1 MSPPRTPREPNT
13 PSLAVNRYPCE
24 IRFQNLAFHVPK
36 SGDGGLAILSDV
48 TGVCAAKRMVAVMGP
63 SGAGKSTLLKIL
75 ACNVSGGELQGQIM
89 VNGTAVHPKVFKN
102 QSAVVWQSD
111 VLLASATVKEA
122 LMTSALLKLPQSMS
136 RARKEERVE
145 QILTELELQG
155 VKNHM
160 IGEDVDGAVSGI
172 SGGERRR
179 VSVGIGLVTDA
190 RAIFLDEPTT
200 GLDSDSAEQLISLL
214 SHLAT
219 HKHRTIVL
227 TIHQPSSDICER
239 FDDLILLSSGRM
251 LYCGPWPEADN
262 YFATAGFE
270 RPGYRS
276 TAEHI
281 LTLCKDKE
289 YAVPFLAGQ
298 YAKSLI
304 DQQLTRLDSQA
315 SMGALGLGLKRG
327 GSVGRL
333 SRHNS
338 ITGGTE
344 AGKPL
349 ARGGSLVIDLEA
361 QAVASPQPGSA
372 PATISALAARHMVA
386 GALQSVPSNALLP
399 DDIPSTSQP
408 HVALEEV
415 ATSQWY
421 QVHVLSV
428 RFLRSWYRCPTNLA
442 IQAGQYIFFALLIG
456 ATYWRLSGTVTG
468 GAFDRHASLWF
479 VASCM
484 VLQPGNNACTIM
496 YSQKP
501 LLRREIS
508 NGLYHYSSF
517 FIAKSLTS
525 LPFQLMFACIFT
537 GSVYFLVGYQISLVK
552 FFLFFA
558 LNFELLLISETLGIL
573 CAGLARNE
581 LVGMIILA
589 TFYVPLLMFTGFIQT
604 HTPVYLAWIKK
615 LSYVAYGYSGLVKNE
630 FEGLS
635 ISTAQGMHVPDATAL
650 IAPNI
655 ENGLS
660 IGTDALIMLG
670 ILVGMRFVAY
680 IQMTLAIK
688 FHKL

>member
-1 MSPPRTPREPNT
+1 MSPPRTPREPHT

-24 IRFQNLAFHVPK
+24 IRFQNLGFTIGN
-36 SGDGGLAILSDV
+36 SGDGGLAILKDV

-75 ACNVSGGELQGQIM
+75 ACNVAGGEVKGQIL
-89 VNGTAVHPKVFKN
+89 VNGALVHPKVFKN

-122 LMTSALLKLPQSMS
+122 LMTSALLKLPQSLS

-145 QILTELELQG
+145 QILEELELQG
-155 VKNHM
+155 VKNHL

-251 LYCGPWPEADN
+251 LYCGPWADADQ
-262 YFATAGFE
+262 YFASAGFE

-315 SMGALGLGLKRG
+315 SMGGIGLGLKRG

-338 ITGGTE
+338 ITGATE
-344 AGKPL
+344 AGKAL

-361 QAVASPQPGSA
+361 QAVSSPQPGSA
-372 PATISALAARHMVA
+372 PAAISSAAITRHMVA
-386 GALQSVPSNALLP
+386 GALQSVPSNGLLP
-399 DDIPSTSQP
+399 DDVPSTSHANIP
-408 HVALEEV
+408 EEV

-442 IQAGQYIFFALLIG
+442 IQAAQYIFFAGLIG
-456 ATYWRLSGTVTG
+456 ATYWRLSPELPGGT
-468 GAFDRHASLWF
+468 FDRLASLWF

-525 LPFQLMFACIFT
+525 LPFQLAFACIFT
-537 GSVYFLVGYQISLVK
+537 GAVYFLVGYQVTVVK
-552 FFLFFA
+552 FFMFFA

-635 ISTAQGMHVPDATAL
+635 IRTAQGMSVPDATGL
-650 IAPNI
+650 IPANI

-670 ILVGMRFVAY
+670 ILIGMRFIAY
-680 IQMTLAIK
+680 LHMTISIK
-688 FHKL
+688 HHWL